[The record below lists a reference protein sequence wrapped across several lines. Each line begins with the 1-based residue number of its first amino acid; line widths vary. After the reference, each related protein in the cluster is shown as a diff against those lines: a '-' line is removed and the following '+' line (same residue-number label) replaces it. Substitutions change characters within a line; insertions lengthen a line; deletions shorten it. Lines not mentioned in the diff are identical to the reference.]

1 MRATTLLFGLFLVT
15 AGRMTQ
21 SETEPPGTELN
32 GYLVFSD
39 LSKEDASKKAHEMA
53 TADFARQVYRIFVIG
68 KRPATSAYDEVLE
81 GTVRGPDDSDCWMHC
96 FGRHSRGTGRLQLDH
111 EASVESEVWA
121 RHFQGSRASNPEV
134 VAGESRALMGSRS
147 LRDELS
153 SQHPLPAVTNQVSS
167 ARKLRRA
174 PRR

>member
-68 KRPATSAYDEVLE
+68 KRPATSAYDELLKERYGVLMTPIAGCIVSDGIQGAQE
-81 GTVRGPDDSDCWMHC
+81 GYNSTMRPLLNRK
-96 FGRHSRGTGRLQLDH
+96 FGRDIFK
-111 EASVESEVWA
+111 EAEQA
-121 RHFQGSRASNPEV
+121 
-134 VAGESRALMGSRS
+134 
-147 LRDELS
+147 
-153 SQHPLPAVTNQVSS
+153 T
-167 ARKLRRA
+167 RK
-174 PRR
+174 